1 MNCVHNT
8 YNNNNSNNNNNNNN
22 NNDDSNDNIKT
33 EFSIALFL
41 LIALNRGNKMFK
53 LIHNNFVISH
63 LKL

>member
-8 YNNNNSNNNNNNNN
+8 YNNNNNNNNNNNDD
-22 NNDDSNDNIKT
+22 DDSNDNIKT
-33 EFSIALFL
+33 EFSLALFL
-41 LIALNRGNKMFK
+41 LIALNKGNKMFK